1 VTGHSFIS
9 GEQPRE
15 MLDDGRL
22 PRAARTVDADE
33 QARVGLEVA

>member
-1 VTGHSFIS
+1 VDIFTIS

-33 QARVGLEVA
+33 QARVGVEVA